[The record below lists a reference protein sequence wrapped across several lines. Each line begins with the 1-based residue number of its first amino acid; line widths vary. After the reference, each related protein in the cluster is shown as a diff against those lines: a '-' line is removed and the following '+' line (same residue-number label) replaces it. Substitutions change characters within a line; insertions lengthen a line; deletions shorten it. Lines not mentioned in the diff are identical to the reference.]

1 MKLACEIVKDLLL
14 LYEDDLCSR
23 ESCTAI
29 ENHLEECTECRNLVE
44 GAKKLSGL
52 TVPEPVEKEVSEGGE
67 MSGAAARQAAV
78 IAGSLR
84 KIKRRWLQ
92 SLISAI
98 IVLPFCILLGIM
110 ISNQVRKQGICFTN
124 LDEIFTVYRFANAME
139 QENYEKAVEF
149 LDYEELYREIQ
160 ELVVWFP
167 AEEEFFFT
175 GEEYEY
181 FKAEYEKAA
190 AMSLEEFTEIM
201 KVRSLEDM
209 FKCREQGITFEN
221 NGYVFSYFISENGNW
236 IIDYGFLV
244 NKDGEKCRMEIG
256 FGVNDGKLSMGA
268 SSGGTEEDWFDT
280 VHDAFDLYYM
290 HW

>member
-1 MKLACEIVKDLLL
+1 MKIACDIVQDLLP
-14 LYEDDLCSR
+14 LYEEDLCSAGSR
-23 ESCTAI
+23 MAI
-29 ENHLEECTECRNLVE
+29 EMHLAECAECRKLVE
-44 GAKKLSGL
+44 GVQAISEM
-52 TVPEPVEKEVSEGGE
+52 TVLEPAEEEEQESEEVST
-67 MSGAAARQAAV
+67 AASRQAAV

-92 SLISAI
+92 SLISVI

-160 ELVVWFP
+160 ELVAWFP

-244 NKDGEKCRMEIG
+244 NKDGEKCRMEIS
-256 FGVNDGKLSMGA
+256 FGVNDGKLSMGS

-290 HW
+290 H